1 MAKRRTAKR
10 TNYKGGAG
18 AADFAIS
25 VYGDANAQHA
35 VSPTD
40 NTIAMQGPS
49 MSNPSMQGPSMG
61 GQAAMGGTVTDQ
73 TAMKGGNKR
82 GKELQALQAQ
92 IQQAMDNLKQ
102 SGGGNEPVDGAVGGN
117 MMAKLQQLQ
126 QQMNQY
132 GGKMSKK
139 QLRKIASFFNKQS
152 GGSGI
157 LESVAVP
164 AIFLYVN
171 QIASK
176 KSCSEK
182 KLRKS
187 RRMTR
192 RLRK

>member
-10 TNYKGGAG
+10 QNYKGGAG

-25 VYGDANAQHA
+25 VYGGVNAQHA

-40 NTIAMQGPS
+40 NTIT
-49 MSNPSMQGPSMG
+49 MSHPSMQGP
-61 GQAAMGGTVTDQ
+61 DQ
-73 TAMKGGNKR
+73 TAMKGGNKGGEQLR
-82 GKELQALQAQ
+82 KLQQQ
-92 IQQAMDNLKQ
+92 IQQAMDKLKQ
-102 SGGGNEPVDGAVGGN
+102 SGGGDESAAVDGADGTVGGN
-117 MMAKLQQLQ
+117 MMSKLQQLQ
-126 QQMNQY
+126 KQMAQY

-139 QLRKIASFFNKQS
+139 QLSKIASFFNRQS

-182 KLRKS
+182 KLRKT
-187 RRMTR
+187 RRMSR

>member
-10 TNYKGGAG
+10 TSYKGGAG

-40 NTIAMQGPS
+40 NTISMQGPS
-49 MSNPSMQGPSMG
+49 MS

-73 TAMKGGNKR
+73 TAMKGGNKG
-82 GKELQALQAQ
+82 GKELQVLHEQ
-92 IQQAMDNLKQ
+92 IQQAMNKLQQ
-102 SGGGNEPVDGAVGGN
+102 SGGGDEHVNGADGADGTVGGN
-117 MMAKLQQLQ
+117 MMAKLRQLQ
-126 QQMNQY
+126 KQMTQY

-139 QLRKIASFFNKQS
+139 QLSKIASFFNRQS

-187 RRMTR
+187 RSMTR

>member
-40 NTIAMQGPS
+40 NTIAMSNPSMQGPSMSNPS
-49 MSNPSMQGPSMG
+49 MSNPSMQGPSMSNPSM
-61 GQAAMGGTVTDQ
+61 Q
-73 TAMKGGNKR
+73 GGNK
-82 GKELQALQAQ
+82 GSKELQALQAQ

-102 SGGGNEPVDGAVGGN
+102 SGGGDEPFDRAVGGN

>member
-10 TNYKGGAG
+10 NNYKGGAG
-18 AADFAIS
+18 TADYAIA
-25 VYGDANAQHA
+25 VYGGINSQHA

-40 NTIAMQGPS
+40 NTITMSHPS
-49 MSNPSMQGPSMG
+49 
-61 GQAAMGGTVTDQ
+61 
-73 TAMKGGNKR
+73 MKGGNKGGEQLR
-82 GKELQALQAQ
+82 KLQEQ
-92 IQQAMDNLKQ
+92 IQQAMDNLQQ
-102 SGGGNEPVDGAVGGN
+102 SGGGDEAVNGAEVDGAVGGN
-117 MMAKLQQLQ
+117 MMSKLQQLQ
-126 QQMNQY
+126 KQMAQY

-139 QLRKIASFFNKQS
+139 QLSKIASFFNRQN

-182 KLRKS
+182 KLRKT

>member
-10 TNYKGGAG
+10 NNYKGGAG
-18 AADFAIS
+18 TADYAIA
-25 VYGDANAQHA
+25 VYGGVNSQHA

-40 NTIAMQGPS
+40 NTITMSHPS
-49 MSNPSMQGPSMG
+49 
-61 GQAAMGGTVTDQ
+61 
-73 TAMKGGNKR
+73 MKGGNKGGEQLR
-82 GKELQALQAQ
+82 KLQEQ
-92 IQQAMDNLKQ
+92 IQEAMDKLKQ
-102 SGGGNEPVDGAVGGN
+102 SGGGDESAEVGGD
-117 MMAKLQQLQ
+117 MMSKLQQLQ
-126 QQMNQY
+126 KQMAQY
-132 GGKMSKK
+132 GGKMSKI
-139 QLRKIASFFNKQS
+139 QLSKIASFFNRQS

-182 KLRKS
+182 KLRKT

>member
-10 TNYKGGAG
+10 TSYKGGAG

-40 NTIAMQGPS
+40 NTIAMSNPTMQGPS
-49 MSNPSMQGPSMG
+49 MSNPTMQGP
-61 GQAAMGGTVTDQ
+61 DQ
-73 TAMKGGNKR
+73 TAMKGGNKG
-82 GKELQALQAQ
+82 GKELQKLHEQ
-92 IQQAMDNLKQ
+92 IQQAMNKLQQ
-102 SGGGNEPVDGAVGGN
+102 SGGGNEAVDGADGTVGGN
-117 MMAKLQQLQ
+117 MMAKLRQLQ
-126 QQMNQY
+126 KQMIQY

-139 QLRKIASFFNKQS
+139 QLSKIASFFNRQS

-187 RRMTR
+187 RSMTR